1 MKNVYVVK
9 LGSLYLKRRGN
20 DMLGNR
26 LYTMVDSL
34 NDANFSKDF
43 DSAKKLAEEIGGKAY
58 KINPEEVK
66 A

>member
-34 NDANFSKDF
+34 NDVNFSKDF

-58 KINPEEVK
+58 KINLEEVE

>member
-58 KINPEEVK
+58 KINLEEVE

>member
-58 KINPEEVK
+58 KINLEEVK